1 MFRPLSVILVL
12 VGGSVAAEPLA
23 DMQGTWRGSGFARET
38 SDGPKEAVR
47 CRINNAYADG
57 TLVVKG
63 QCVVPGRKIAL
74 SGEMKG
80 KSGSDAVTGFWFNPD
95 GLGSTRISGVQRD
108 DLVAFTFSA
117 KDPKTGENASQNVE
131 WRVGPDNLRLRS
143 SDRADP
149 SIMMSDVSFT
159 R

>member
-1 MFRPLSVILVL
+1 MRRVLIASLLLS
-12 VGGSVAAEPLA
+12 GGAVVAEPLA
-23 DMQGTWRGSGFARET
+23 HMQGAWRGSGFARET
-38 SDGPKEAVR
+38 PSGPKEAVR
-47 CRINNAYADG
+47 CRINNAFADG

-80 KSGSDAVTGFWFNPD
+80 KSGSDTLTGFWFNPD

-117 KDPKTGENASQNVE
+117 KDPKTGELVSQNVE
-131 WRVGPDNLRLRS
+131 WRVEAESLRLRS
-143 SDRADP
+143 TDRADP
-149 SIMMSDVSFT
+149 SVLMSDVSFT

>member
-1 MFRPLSVILVL
+1 MFRPLSVVFVL
-12 VGGSVAAEPLA
+12 TGGSAAAEPLA

-47 CRINNAYADG
+47 CRIRNVFSDG
-57 TLVVKG
+57 KLVVSG

-74 SGEMKG
+74 AGEMKG

-117 KDPKTGENASQNVE
+117 KDPKTGVSVSQNVE
-131 WRVGPDNLRLRS
+131 WRVGPDSLRLRS

-149 SIMMSDVSFT
+149 SIMMSDVRFT